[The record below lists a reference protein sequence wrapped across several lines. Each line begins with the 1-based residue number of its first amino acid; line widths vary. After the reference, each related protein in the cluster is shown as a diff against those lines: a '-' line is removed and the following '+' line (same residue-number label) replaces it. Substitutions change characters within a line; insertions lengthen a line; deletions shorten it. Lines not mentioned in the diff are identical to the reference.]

1 MAKSDF
7 GFDPTAYAPV
17 AERIRLF
24 WESFPEGRITTRLVS
39 RTDQDVVF
47 EARVYRSATDSEP
60 AATGW
65 AAEREGD
72 GDVNAVACLEN
83 TETSAVGRALA
94 NLGFTAARE
103 RPSAEEMQKAARVRA
118 RLTSHRVVERTPARS
133 APAASA
139 DTLAVHHLGA
149 SPRQSYANIIS
160 DLLRLLERAER
171 HGLRPDRA
179 YRWRETLLVRQFS
192 PEVLLTCERR
202 LRAWLVR
209 RSTDAEL
216 SMPEP
221 VQGRRL

>member
-24 WESFPEGRITTRLVS
+24 WESFPNGRITTRLVS
-39 RTDQDVVF
+39 RTDHDVVF
-47 EARVYRSATDSEP
+47 EARVYRSAEEAKP

-103 RPSAEEMQKAARVRA
+103 RPSVEEMQKAARA
-118 RLTSHRVVERTPARS
+118 RERLGRS
-133 APAASA
+133 TRTAPAPVI
-139 DTLAVHHLGA
+139 LATD
-149 SPRQSYANIIS
+149 PRQSQANVVA
-160 DLLRLLERAER
+160 DLLRLVERAA
-171 HGLRPDRA
+171 HSGVRPQRA
-179 YRWRETLLVRQFS
+179 QRWRATLLTRRLS
-192 PEVLLTCERR
+192 PELLTTYECR
-202 LRAWLVR
+202 LRAWIAR
-209 RSTDAEL
+209 HRAE
-216 SMPEP
+216 
-221 VQGRRL
+221 V